1 MAGAVLYMLFDRG
14 YTATRIL
21 YNLNLG
27 VTLLWTLNQDEE
39 AADLSAV
46 ELLMLEILAVAV

>member
-1 MAGAVLYMLFDRG
+1 MVCNGG
-14 YTATRIL
+14 YTTTRIL
-21 YNLNLG
+21 YSLNLG
-27 VTLLWTLNQDEE
+27 VTLLWTLCQDEE